1 MKKSMITMC
10 IAALTA
16 LYMPAV
22 ASETGNTPPV
32 KQEIR
37 VIDRNILDKHTRNE
51 AKEAPVDKEDAAG
64 LNGNENSSESRHSG
78 GYVVISGAGL
88 LLIIILLILLL

>member
-10 IAALTA
+10 IAA
-16 LYMPAV
+16 MV
-22 ASETGNTPPV
+22 AISFPVAAAEPNHAPPV

-37 VIDRNILDKHTRNE
+37 VVNKADGATNE
-51 AKEAPVDKEDAAG
+51 ETVVAKEVAPVTDE
-64 LNGNENSSESRHSG
+64 NGNENTTSSSRGG